1 MLKELKKENHRVLIF
16 SQVGSS
22 RVILYLTI
30 LGEVKFLKKRKK
42 SLSIECLMC
51 GMIFPA
57 HCRNEDTLEGFKKN
71 IKEMLKNRAI
81 IINCSFGNMRE
92 MSFST

>member
-1 MLKELKKENHRVLIF
+1 M
-16 SQVGSS
+16 
-22 RVILYLTI
+22 Y
-30 LGEVKFLKKRKK
+30 
-42 SLSIECLMC
+42 

-57 HCRNEDTLEGFKKN
+57 HCRNEDNLEGFKKN

-81 IINCSFGNMRE
+81 VINCSFGNMRE